1 MTINRKQ
8 TIKNAWRITKSR
20 NTTTLRVRVPGGH
33 LETRYF
39 SLIQQIADEYGNGS
53 VHITTRQGFEI
64 PDVPWDKVPEVNAML
79 VPLIDMLELEVP
91 TTEMGYPAAGTRNI
105 SACIGNR
112 VCPFANDDTTR
123 IARRLE
129 REVFPHDLHFKIAVT
144 GCPNDCIKAHM
155 NDFGIICLT
164 EPQYDPSRCISCN
177 ACAENC
183 EKKVTG
189 ALTMKA
195 FNIERDHEKCIGCG
209 ECILKCPTRA
219 MTRNPKKLYRMVIM
233 GRTGKRNPRLAETFI
248 QWATEDV
255 LVQIIRNTYD
265 FVENY
270 IDKGLA
276 KEHIG
281 YIVDRQGFYKFKEEV
296 MQGVVLNPEAKVADN
311 IQWGGYWYKQ
321 GMNMK

>member
-8 TIKNAWRITKSR
+8 TIKNAWRLTKSR

-53 VHITTRQGFEI
+53 VHLTARQGFEI
-64 PDVPWDKVPEVNAML
+64 PDVPWEKVPEVNAL
-79 VPLIDMLELEVP
+79 LAPLIDMLQLEVP
-91 TTEMGYPAAGTRNI
+91 TTEKGYPAAGTRNI

-123 IARRLE
+123 IAQRME
-129 REVFPHDLHFKIAVT
+129 REVFPHDLHFKIAIT

-155 NDFGIICLT
+155 NDFGIICLS
-164 EPQYDPSRCISCN
+164 EPVYDPARCISCN

-189 ALTMKA
+189 ALMMKN

-209 ECILKCPTRA
+209 ECVLKCPTRA

-233 GRTGKRNPRLAETFI
+233 GRTGKKNPRIAEAFI

-255 LVQIIRNTYD
+255 LVQIIKNTYA
-265 FVENY
+265 FVERY
-270 IDKGLA
+270 IDTGLA

-281 YIVDRQGFYKFKEEV
+281 YIVDRQGYHKFKAEV
-296 MQGVVLNPEAKVADN
+296 MAGVVLNPEAKVADN

-321 GMNMK
+321 GMNLK